1 MKDPRRTVIMGAGGR
16 DFHNFNVFFRDN
28 PQYRVVAFTATQ
40 IPFIANRV
48 YPPALS
54 GRLYP
59 EGIQIHP
66 EEGLE
71 IIIRKNKADLVVFA
85 YSDVSHEYV
94 MHQAARVMALGADF
108 MLLGP
113 ESTMIK
119 SRLPVISV
127 CAVRTGAGKSPVTRK
142 LLEILKRLGWKPVA
156 IRHPMA
162 YCDLEKQRVQR
173 FASIADLDAMAC
185 TIEER
190 EEYEPIIERGF
201 AVLAGVDYGD
211 ILKAAE
217 READVIVWDGGN
229 NDFPFIRPD
238 YKITVADAL
247 RPGHTLSYFPGEVNI
262 RMADS
267 VIVNKVSR
275 ETKKAFEEIERAVRS
290 VNPDAAIIPA
300 ESPARIIS
308 RSPGAPASIK
318 GKKVLAIEDGPTVT
332 HGGMP
337 FGAGYA
343 AAMAAGAEPVSPVPY
358 AVGSLKE
365 TLAKYSHLK
374 DVLPCMGYSEGQL
387 EDLAGTINATPC
399 DAVVYA
405 TPVNLM
411 RLIKIGRPA
420 YRVGY
425 EIKEKGDA
433 LSNLIA
439 EFLSRRPR
447 MPKSGTQG

>member
-1 MKDPRRTVIMGAGGR
+1 MGAGGR

-28 PQYRVVAFTATQ
+28 PHYQVVAFTATQ

-48 YPPALS
+48 YSPALS
-54 GRLYP
+54 GKLYP
-59 EGIQIHP
+59 EGIGIYP
-66 EEGLE
+66 EEELE
-71 IIIRKNKADLVVFA
+71 NIIQKNKAELAVFA
-85 YSDVSHEYV
+85 YSDISHEYV

-113 ESTMIK
+113 DSTMLK
-119 SRLPVISV
+119 SKLPVISV

-142 LLEILKRLGWKPVA
+142 LLEIMKRLGMRPVA

-173 FASIADLDAMAC
+173 FASIEDLDTMAC
-185 TIEER
+185 TIEEK

-201 AVLAGVDYGD
+201 TVFAGVDYGD

-217 READVIVWDGGN
+217 KEADVIVWDGGN

-238 YKITVADAL
+238 FNITVADAL

-262 RMADS
+262 RMADA
-267 VIVNKVSR
+267 VIVNKVSG

-290 VNPDAAIIPA
+290 ANPDAAIILA

-318 GKKVLAIEDGPTVT
+318 GKKVLVIEDGPTVT

-337 FGAGYA
+337 FGAGFA
-343 AAMAAGAEPVSPVPY
+343 AAKAAGAQPVSPAPY

-365 TLAKYSHLK
+365 TLTKYSHLK
-374 DVLPCMGYSEGQL
+374 EILPCMGYSEGQI
-387 EDLAGTINATPC
+387 EDLAATIHATPC
-399 DAVVYA
+399 DAVLYA
-405 TPVNLM
+405 TPVNLS
-411 RLIKIGRPA
+411 RLIKMDRPA

-425 EIKEKGDA
+425 EIKEKGGA

-447 MPKSGTQG
+447 MPESGTQG

>member
-1 MKDPRRTVIMGAGGR
+1 MGAGGR

-28 PQYRVVAFTATQ
+28 PQYRVAAFTAAQ

-54 GRLYP
+54 GKLYP
-59 EGIQIHP
+59 KGIGIYP
-66 EEGLE
+66 EEELE
-71 IIIRKNKADLVVFA
+71 NIIRKSKAELVVFA

-94 MHQAARVMALGADF
+94 MHQASRVMSLGADF

-113 ESTMIK
+113 DNTMLK

-142 LLEILKRLGWKPVA
+142 LLEILKRHGRKPVA

-173 FASIADLDAMAC
+173 FASIADLDTMAC
-185 TIEER
+185 TIEEK
-190 EEYEPIIERGF
+190 EEYEPIVERGF
-201 AVLAGVDYGD
+201 TVYAGVDYGD

-217 READVIVWDGGN
+217 KEADVIIWDGGN

-238 YKITVADAL
+238 FKITVADAL

-262 RMADS
+262 RMADA
-267 VIVNKVSR
+267 VIVNKVGR
-275 ETKKAFEEIERAVRS
+275 ETKKAFEEIKRAVRG
-290 VNPDAAIIPA
+290 VNPDAAVIPA

-308 RSPGAPASIK
+308 KSPGAPASIK
-318 GKKVLAIEDGPTVT
+318 GKNVLVIEDGPTVT

-337 FGAGYA
+337 YGAGYA
-343 AAMAAGAEPVSPVPY
+343 AAKAAGAEPVSPVPY
-358 AVGSLKE
+358 AKGTLKE
-365 TLAKYSHLK
+365 TLKKYSHLR

-387 EDLAGTINATPC
+387 EDLAATIHATPC

-405 TPVNLM
+405 TPVNLA
-411 RLIKIGRPA
+411 RLIKIERSA

-425 EIKEKGDA
+425 EIKDKGEA

-439 EFLSRRPR
+439 EFLNRHPR
-447 MPKSGTQG
+447 VP